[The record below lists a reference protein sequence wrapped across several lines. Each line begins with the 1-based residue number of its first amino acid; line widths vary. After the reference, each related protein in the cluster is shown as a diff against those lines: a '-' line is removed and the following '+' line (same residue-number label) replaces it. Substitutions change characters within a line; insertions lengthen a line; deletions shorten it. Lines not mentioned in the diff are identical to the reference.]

1 MHDGKKE
8 EFKKLM
14 DEIVDAFLHQSANA
28 DSALDI
34 TSMTKNLLNIL
45 LNLNQQIDEL
55 RGRLQKR
62 EDHEK
67 RVEKDLKLLI
77 QELKDQGYI
86 SIGERRKLLKRT
98 VLGQEALIQVLISKG
113 LIKKSTLIEEIRKM
127 NSQEKLSSK
136 S

>member
-1 MHDGKKE
+1 MQDGKKE

-127 NSQEKLSSK
+127 ISQEKLSSK

>member
-1 MHDGKKE
+1 MQDGKKE

-28 DSALDI
+28 DSGLDI

-127 NSQEKLSSK
+127 ISQEKLSSK

>member
-1 MHDGKKE
+1 MQDGRKE

-28 DSALDI
+28 DSKLDI

-55 RGRLQKR
+55 RGDLQKR
-62 EDHEK
+62 EEHEK

-98 VLGQEALIQVLISKG
+98 VLGQEALIQILISKG
-113 LIKKSTLIEEIRKM
+113 LIKKNALIEEIRKM
-127 NSQEKLSSK
+127 ASHEKISSK
-136 S
+136 A

>member
-1 MHDGKKE
+1 MQDGKKE

-113 LIKKSTLIEEIRKM
+113 IIKKSTLIEEIRKM
-127 NSQEKLSSK
+127 ISQEKLSSK